1 MADSK
6 ISALAAATALAGTE
20 VVPIVQGGS
29 TVRTTAQD
37 IANLLVGNLSALSAA
52 HTSLVDRVSANSGAG
67 GGGSVTSA
75 EYLSLV
81 NRVSANSG
89 VGGGGSVT
97 SAEVV
102 NAVSVEAAN
111 RTSADNVLSAAVAAV
126 SAQHTSLAGSVAGA
140 LSAIVANSAQM
151 TSADNAV
158 SAAVAAVSAQ
168 HTSLAASVAGA
179 LSAIAANS
187 AQMTSAD
194 NAISN
199 AASIVSVAAANAL
212 SVANAASNKGST
224 LSVNLASVDGR
235 VNSLQSSLS
244 TVTSAV
250 AANSAQMTSAD
261 NAISNAVS
269 IVSVA
274 VASLASVMS
283 SRTSAIQANSAQ
295 MTSAD
300 NAISNAVSIVSVAA
314 ANAISGV
321 NAVSQRLSA
330 LVLDSILN
338 VSAPSP
344 TSGQVLKYNSA
355 ALQWVASADATGGG
369 GGSVTSNE
377 LSAEA
382 QGLSLRIDSAF
393 AATSNYASIAS
404 QAASAASH
412 YASVASH
419 AASVASAAAGPL
431 SVRVDSVA
439 NAVSVVSAAHASLLS
454 NHVVLSNKVS
464 LMSSNTQVRIVSNTQ
479 STNGSAL
486 VDISGLVLTIAADET
501 WEVNGMLLVSTSAAT
516 VGFKGGCSVGVL
528 SLPRYMEFQRIS
540 GGQSAGI
547 MGGAGLMQVSGTSQF
562 LSLAA
567 LGGVLVGIKYTALFN
582 VASAGTFRMQYAG
595 IASTAASPVHIMPG
609 SYLRAVRLK

>member
-29 TVRTTAQD
+29 TVRTTVQD
-37 IANLLVGNLSALSAA
+37 IANLLASAVAVTSNNLSALSAA

-111 RTSADNVLSAAVAAV
+111 RTSADNVLSAAVAAL

-140 LSAIVANSAQM
+140 LSAI
-151 TSADNAV
+151 
-158 SAAVAAVSAQ
+158 
-168 HTSLAASVAGA
+168 
-179 LSAIAANS
+179 AANS
-187 AQMTSAD
+187 AQMASAD

-199 AASIVSVAAANAL
+199 AVSIVSVAAAAASNAASNAL

-244 TVTSAV
+244 TVVSAV

-330 LVLDSILN
+330 LVLDSLFN

-344 TSGQVLKYNSA
+344 TSLQVLKYNSA
-355 ALQWVASADATGGG
+355 AAQWVASADATGGG

-377 LSAEA
+377 ASAISAAAASADNTLSV
-382 QGLSLRIDSAF
+382 RIDSVFSTASHALSVANNAVS
-393 AATSNYASIAS
+393 AASNYASVAS

-412 YASVASH
+412 YASVASQAASAASH
-419 AASVASAAAGPL
+419 YASVASNAASVASAAAVNVPWL
-431 SVRVDSVA
+431 
-439 NAVSVVSAAHASLLS
+439 AATL
-454 NHVVLSNKVS
+454 VQ
-464 LMSSNTQVRIVSNTQ
+464 MSTLQ

-486 VDISGLVLTIAADET
+486 VDISGLVVS
-501 WEVNGMLLVSTSAAT
+501 VNAGDRWNLQGQFAYSTSAVSA
-516 VGFKGGCSVGVL
+516 GLRAGWSVPPLSTPRFGYFQMLTAAQSAAGV
-528 SLPRYMEFQRIS
+528 RG
-540 GGQSAGI
+540 GGQ
-547 MGGAGLMQVSGTSQF
+547 LQVSGSSVY
-562 LSLAA
+562 LSVPLAPA
-567 LGGVLVGIKYTALFN
+567 GSPHMVNFDFIMD
-582 VASAGTFRMQYAG
+582 VASAGTIRLQFGG
-595 IASTAASPVHIMPG
+595 INSTAQSPIHILPG
-609 SYLRAVRLK
+609 AYIFARRLK